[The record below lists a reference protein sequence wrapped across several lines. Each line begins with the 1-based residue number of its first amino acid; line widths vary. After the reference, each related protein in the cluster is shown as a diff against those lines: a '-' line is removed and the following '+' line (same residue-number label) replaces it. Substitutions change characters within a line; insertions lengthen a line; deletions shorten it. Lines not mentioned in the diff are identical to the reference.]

1 MSNRVFTTTGT
12 FVTASASGS
21 RIGLRTNVPTASPVK
36 DAHKSS
42 SNARISFTLE
52 LYQTIGWRRIKN
64 RGIKLKVASF

>member
-1 MSNRVFTTTGT
+1 MSNHVFTTTGI

-21 RIGLRTNVPTASPVK
+21 WLGLRTNVSSTSPVK

-42 SNARISFTLE
+42 SNGRISFTLE
-52 LYQTIGWRRIKN
+52 FYQTIGWRRIKN